1 MLCIKIF
8 FFEGMIYISYGGI
21 LSSLFYSVVMVDV
34 QFDVFILTILN
45 KLRILVSRKECNNE
59 VDNK

>member
-1 MLCIKIF
+1 
-8 FFEGMIYISYGGI
+8 MIYINYEGI